1 MSRDGFYAQ
10 YQGVEYRA
18 SPDGPSVRLYTPE
31 LLVVPV
37 AEVELYYI
45 RTICTWR
52 GAPFIVVG
60 EHEQWLRVEYT
71 GGKAPIAEK
80 LGLEEF
86 DFGVYQGWVPRNQIT
101 GLQEQRI

>member
-1 MSRDGFYAQ
+1 MSRDGYFAR

-31 LLVVPV
+31 LLVV
-37 AEVELYYI
+37 AASDVELYYI
-45 RTICTWR
+45 RTICSWR
-52 GAPFIVVG
+52 GQPFIVVG
-60 EHEQWLRVEYT
+60 EHGQWLRLEYT
-71 GGKAPIAEK
+71 GGRAPIAEK

-86 DFGVYQGWVPRNQIT
+86 DFGVYQGWASRAEVI